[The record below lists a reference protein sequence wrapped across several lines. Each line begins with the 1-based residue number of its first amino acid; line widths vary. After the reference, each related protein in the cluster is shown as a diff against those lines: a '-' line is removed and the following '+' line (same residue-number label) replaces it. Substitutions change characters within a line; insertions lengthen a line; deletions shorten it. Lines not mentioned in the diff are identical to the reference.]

1 MRRLFENSWR
11 LPCAV
16 VVALAVV
23 AVVALAAFG
32 PTPGRAAGEVLPGPL
47 PARVVEVVDGD
58 TLEVEARIWLGQAVR
73 VRVRLAG
80 VDAPELR
87 GKCAAERRAAGR
99 AKAFLAATV
108 GDGAIVLREVR
119 YGKYAGRVLAR
130 VATAG
135 ERDLGRALLARG
147 LARAY
152 AGGKR
157 PAWCRL
163 LAGDID

>member
-1 MRRLFENSWR
+1 MRRLFENAWR

-16 VVALAVV
+16 VVAL

-47 PARVVEVVDGD
+47 PARVVAVVDGD
-58 TLEVEARIWLGQAVR
+58 TLEVSARIWLGQAVR

-80 VDAPELR
+80 IDAPELR

-99 AKAFLAATV
+99 AKAFLTAAV
-108 GDGAIVLREVR
+108 ADGEVRLSQIR

-130 VATAG
+130 IAAADG
-135 ERDLGRALLARG
+135 RDLGQALLARG
-147 LARAY
+147 LARVY
-152 AGGKR
+152 DGGKR

-163 LAGDID
+163 LADGGD

>member
-1 MRRLFENSWR
+1 M
-11 LPCAV
+11 CAIF
-16 VVALAVV
+16 VALLSVW
-23 AVVALAAFG
+23 LG
-32 PTPGRAAGEVLPGPL
+32 PTPGRAEAEVLPGPL

-58 TLEVEARIWLGQAVR
+58 TLEVSARIWLGQAVR

-87 GKCAAERRAAGR
+87 GKCAAERRTAGR
-99 AKAFLAATV
+99 AKAFLATAI
-108 GDGAIVLREVR
+108 GDGEIRLSQIR

-130 VATAG
+130 IAAADG
-135 ERDLGRALLARG
+135 RDLGQALLAQG

-157 PAWCRL
+157 VSWCRL
-163 LAGDID
+163 LAGDLD